1 MNRCAS
7 SVCNHRQLR
16 TVPITIMGAEN
27 LLTGRHRTPRPETK
41 KAKGD
46 LERKCF
52 GPCNQFIGV
61 FYPPKRKREN
71 HYVYSQM

>member
-1 MNRCAS
+1 
-7 SVCNHRQLR
+7 
-16 TVPITIMGAEN
+16 MGAEN
-27 LLTGRHRTPRPETK
+27 LLTDRHRTPRPETK